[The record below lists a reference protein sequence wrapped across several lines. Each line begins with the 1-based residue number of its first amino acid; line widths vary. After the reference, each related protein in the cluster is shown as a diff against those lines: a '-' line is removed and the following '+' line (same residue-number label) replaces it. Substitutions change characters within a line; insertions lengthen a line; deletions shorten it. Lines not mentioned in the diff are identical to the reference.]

1 MKAPQSRLLQC
12 ERRIG
17 SCWRV
22 GSYWID
28 GGERHDM
35 LRTLAFATKPT
46 DSGARLT
53 RFKSLIFQWLTVWPW
68 ASDPTSLLG
77 WAQEEPREGFQQVG
91 TGWYN
96 WVCREMG
103 WKEPVW
109 VWRVVICNYTPD
121 PNRLLQEWACSKCQL
136 SWSLWVP
143 SLVPHLDDK
152 YGGVRLL
159 SHGVQV
165 ALCPPSPMSPQHW
178 PSATHPG
185 GPLSALPPCGP
196 LISSYSFGK
205 DIP

>member
-1 MKAPQSRLLQC
+1 MK
-12 ERRIG
+12 
-17 SCWRV
+17 V
-22 GSYWID
+22 GSGEKRREGAKGQMPNPFLFLNEGPSIQASPVWEKSWELLNRW
-28 GGERHDM
+28 GGRHDM

-96 WVCREMG
+96 WVCKEMG

-121 PNRLLQEWACSKCQL
+121 PNRLLQSG
-136 SWSLWVP
+136 
-143 SLVPHLDDK
+143 LV
-152 YGGVRLL
+152 VNV
-159 SHGVQV
+159 S
-165 ALCPPSPMSPQHW
+165 
-178 PSATHPG
+178 
-185 GPLSALPPCGP
+185 
-196 LISSYSFGK
+196 
-205 DIP
+205 